1 MLQGDVAKAKLL
13 HKLIISNEGII
24 NRKVQKCELL
34 LLWLV
39 SQDFELDNP
48 KKFNSFSYVQRP
60 ACIFLLV
67 TSVKL
72 SFFLKKMLKG
82 NVLQSFF
89 GLLNYRNPFKSLVTC
104 TSVISQRIVPISG
117 KDIHRTKLFLCCF
130 RFGAASA
137 VSLLLIWLLNL
148 NS

>member
-72 SFFLKKMLKG
+72 SFF
-82 NVLQSFF
+82 
-89 GLLNYRNPFKSLVTC
+89 
-104 TSVISQRIVPISG
+104 
-117 KDIHRTKLFLCCF
+117 
-130 RFGAASA
+130 
-137 VSLLLIWLLNL
+137 
-148 NS
+148 